1 MALNFVYCGVGMLIG
16 TIIVH
21 YIFETFSCILF
32 FIIQIES
39 LQIKIRK
46 EAYIKML
53 RMPMSWFDKPE
64 NNAGTL
70 SARLAVDCT
79 TLSTLVSTVVQVNI
93 QNIGSLIAGTIIA
106 FNASWMVAL
115 VTLAVAPLSVLGG
128 SIKAK

>member
-1 MALNFVYCGVGMLIG
+1 MLIG